1 MLTTILSFLVVIS
14 VLVFVHELGHF
25 MVARWCGVYVKEF
38 SIGMGP
44 TLFKIQGKETV
55 YSIKALPIGGAV
67 QMLGEDGVDKE
78 IDDQDIDETLE
89 PSEINAL
96 EDTYVQAQ
104 AEGSNNPRSF
114 INKPAWQRLA
124 IIFAGPLMNF
134 LFAILVFAVIYL
146 STGYISTE
154 PVVGDVTPDSPAYQA
169 GLYSGDTVQTINGQ
183 TVTTWQDIST
193 IINDNNG
200 DTLALDVLR
209 DGQSLSISLT
219 PQYNEEHKRYLIGIS
234 PVIEHGAGG
243 ALKLAFDT
251 TWHYAEQIASFIPKL
266 VTGQIKSNQVAGPI
280 GIAQISGEAA
290 SQGPLTFFSFLS
302 IISINL
308 GIMNLLPI
316 PALDGGRILLILFEI
331 VLRRKLNP
339 KIEERIH
346 LVGFAL
352 LMLLMVFVFYNDI
365 MKVIQG

>member
-1 MLTTILSFLVVIS
+1 MVTTIISFLVVIS

-78 IDDQDIDETLE
+78 IDDHELGESPELTEIETY
-89 PSEINAL
+89 
-96 EDTYVQAQ
+96 DTLKQ
-104 AEGSNNPRSF
+104 EGTSDPRSF

-134 LFAILVFAVIYL
+134 LFAIVIFVVIYL
-146 STGYISTE
+146 SMGYISTE
-154 PVVGDVTPDSPAYQA
+154 PVVGDITVDSPAYQA
-169 GLYSGDTVQTINGQ
+169 GLYTGDTIQSINGQ
-183 TVTTWQDIST
+183 AVKTWQDISKLV
-193 IINDNNG
+193 NENNG
-200 DTLALDVLR
+200 DVLMLDILR
-209 DGQSLSISLT
+209 DSQSLSINLT
-219 PQYNEEHKRYLIGIS
+219 PQYNEKHKRYLIGIA
-234 PVIEHGAGG
+234 PVIKHGAGG
-243 ALKLAFDT
+243 AIKLAFDT
-251 TWHYAEQIASFIPKL
+251 TWHYTKEIASFIPKL
-266 VTGQIKSNQVAGPI
+266 VTGQIKRNEVAGPI

-290 SQGPLTFFSFLS
+290 SKGPLTFFSFLS

-352 LMLLMVFVFYNDI
+352 LMMLMVFVFYNDI
-365 MKVIQG
+365 MKVIQGS